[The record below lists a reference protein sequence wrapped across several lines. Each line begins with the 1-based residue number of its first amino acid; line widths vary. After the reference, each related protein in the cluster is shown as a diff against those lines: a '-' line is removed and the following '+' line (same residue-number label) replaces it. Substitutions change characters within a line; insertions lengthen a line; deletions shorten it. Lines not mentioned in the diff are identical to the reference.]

1 MFDSNYY
8 DGGSMWNEQYETGV
22 DNRVPYVDQK
32 FAHVLKYDGSRID
45 GVYEAYAS
53 EQKIEYADAVVD
65 NFANCPLQAAMCC
78 FTSDRQANDNK

>member
-53 EQKIEYADAVVD
+53 EQKIECKLIIFCVLWSRVFM
-65 NFANCPLQAAMCC
+65 NMNIC
-78 FTSDRQANDNK
+78 